1 MTGGLSGMTGGLS
14 GMLALEVFSRGSAN
28 RFMSGSAIKSR
39 SYELLEVFN
48 RGLPSD
54 IFNRGGAANRLMVYP
69 MDFNSNLVCQRR
81 NMVALRN

>member
-1 MTGGLSGMTGGLS
+1 
-14 GMLALEVFSRGSAN
+14 
-28 RFMSGSAIKSR
+28 MSGSAIKSR
-39 SYELLEVFN
+39 SYELLEGFN

-54 IFNRGGAANRLMVYP
+54 IFNWGTANRLMGYP